1 MRAYDKVMSKNEGKK
16 LNKKKSYPSVV
27 SSKNLQAKI
36 ARIKQNSFKNAHLNN
51 ETTDSGE
58 IKTPNENVLMDK
70 IKKSVVKTNSLQE
83 KKRSVMNEKNSDN
96 SDFEQIFDP
105 SVSYEL

>member
-1 MRAYDKVMSKNEGKK
+1 MTKNEEKK
-16 LNKKKSYPSVV
+16 LNKKKSNPSVV

-36 ARIKQNSFKNAHLNN
+36 SRIKQNSLKNVHLNN

-58 IKTPNENVLMDK
+58 IKIPNENVLMDK
-70 IKKSVVKTNSLQE
+70 TKKSVSKTKSLQE
-83 KKRSVMNEKNSDN
+83 KKRSVKNEKSSDN